1 MLSPLLLS
9 LRVATVALVF
19 ALPFGIFCAYRLSR
33 ARPGFWRT
41 LIETL
46 LTLPLVLPPS
56 AVGVGLLLFFGRG
69 SAWGRWLN
77 DTLHLQIL
85 FTWQGAAIASAVVAL
100 PLIIRT
106 VEAGLSST
114 DRDLTDSARTEGA
127 TEWQTFCRILFPL
140 AYRSILAGTVLG
152 FARAFSEFGATLL
165 IAGSIPDETE
175 TLPLALYA
183 AIDRGDDTT
192 AGKLALLA
200 VAVSFMLLLTANQF
214 AGRIASARGDAAR

>member
-1 MLSPLLLS
+1 MLSPLFLS

-33 ARPGFWRT
+33 SRPGFWRT

-56 AVGVGLLLFFGRG
+56 AVGVGLLLLFGRG

-85 FTWQGAAIASAVVAL
+85 FTWQGAAVASAVVAL

-127 TEWQTFCRILFPL
+127 TEWQTFHRILFPL
-140 AYRSILAGTVLG
+140 AYRSIFAGTVLG

-165 IAGSIPDETE
+165 IAGSIPSETE

-183 AIDRGDDTT
+183 AIERGDDTE

-200 VAVSFMLLLTANQF
+200 VAVSFVLLLIANQF
-214 AGRIASARGDAAR
+214 AGRIATARGDAKP